1 MEDLLHYLNGIHPMS
16 ENLVAYLSIKLK
28 TRLLTKK
35 EFLLKRGHIS
45 RDICFINKGLL
56 RCFYHIDDIEICSW
70 FMKEGDVI
78 ISVESFFNQTKSYE
92 SIQALDD
99 CIRIILLTM
108 NYNSFIELSQNLI
121 LWAVLLLSAIIL

>member
-35 EFLLKRGHIS
+35 EFLLKKGHIS

-56 RCFYHIDDIEICSW
+56 RCFYHIDDKEICSW

-78 ISVESFFNQTKSYE
+78 ISVESFFSQTESYE